1 MRKSAYVGLIVLF
14 FLLIAGAGLFFVF
27 LEDVGGGAVDVPG
40 RGYLEVRLAG
50 AVEEI
55 ASSDA
60 LTSVLLG
67 TRSLAMR
74 DLWANMR
81 KAKVDGRIQAALFR
95 VGLLQCDWAKANE
108 MREIILDFRRS
119 GKKAIAVF
127 EEMPD
132 GDLEY
137 FVATACDRIV
147 LHPLGW
153 LGVNGLG
160 GYVPFLKGALDK
172 LGVRAEFEHVEEYKT
187 AYNMFTEKGFT
198 PAHREEMESYYADL
212 FEQYVAAAAKARGKT
227 EAEFRALVD
236 RGFFQGVRAKEA
248 GLVDDCLYEDEVLEL
263 LVRDGRPL
271 ARVRFEDYTRVR
283 PASVGLETG
292 RNKVAVIYAVGTIM
306 TGESLPPVMGGST
319 VARWVRT
326 ARKDASVQAIV
337 LRIDS
342 PGGSSVGSDVI
353 WREVALA
360 RKDKPVIVSMSD
372 VAGSGG
378 YWIAMPATKIVAEPQ
393 TLTGSIGVLAGK
405 FSVEGLLAKLG
416 ITAEKLVYGE
426 KADVFSPFRPFTD
439 AERKMLKEEILW
451 TYEQFLAKAAE
462 GRGMSRAD
470 VDAIGRGRIWTGRQA
485 KDRKLVDELGGLT
498 MALGLAKKEAG
509 IDADEEVR
517 LDVWPRK
524 RSFWQS
530 LFSRPALALDLKSAA
545 GRNRVLETLRLM
557 DRTRIW
563 AVIPLWLDPQ

>member
-55 ASSDA
+55 SSPDT

-67 TRSLAMR
+67 TRPLAMR

-81 KAKVDGRIQAALFR
+81 KAKVDGRIQAVLFR

-227 EAEFRALVD
+227 EAEFRALVG
-236 RGFFQGVRAKEA
+236 RGFFQGVRPRKPGSSTTASTRTRSWSFSP
-248 GLVDDCLYEDEVLEL
+248 GT
-263 LVRDGRPL
+263 DGR
-271 ARVRFEDYTRVR
+271 
-283 PASVGLETG
+283 
-292 RNKVAVIYAVGTIM
+292 
-306 TGESLPPVMGGST
+306 
-319 VARWVRT
+319 
-326 ARKDASVQAIV
+326 
-337 LRIDS
+337 S
-342 PGGSSVGSDVI
+342 PGSVS
-353 WREVALA
+353 RTT
-360 RKDKPVIVSMSD
+360 R
-372 VAGSGG
+372 GSGR
-378 YWIAMPATKIVAEPQ
+378 PRS
-393 TLTGSIGVLAGK
+393 GSRRAG
-405 FSVEGLLAKLG
+405 
-416 ITAEKLVYGE
+416 TR
-426 KADVFSPFRPFTD
+426 SP
-439 AERKMLKEEILW
+439 
-451 TYEQFLAKAAE
+451 
-462 GRGMSRAD
+462 
-470 VDAIGRGRIWTGRQA
+470 
-485 KDRKLVDELGGLT
+485 
-498 MALGLAKKEAG
+498 
-509 IDADEEVR
+509 
-517 LDVWPRK
+517 
-524 RSFWQS
+524 
-530 LFSRPALALDLKSAA
+530 
-545 GRNRVLETLRLM
+545 
-557 DRTRIW
+557 
-563 AVIPLWLDPQ
+563 